1 MTAFKAPRTE
11 IEWSRRAIINV
22 VDVLAVHA
30 ESLTLIGAHAVLL
43 RTMDLD
49 VPQMPT
55 GDGDLGVTPGLVGD
69 LPSIETLLADAG
81 YKHRTTARPGLW
93 GREPY
98 DEADGTRSFREKIDL
113 LAPHGLSGTASRSRR
128 SVPALQQAHGK
139 LAVGNALGLELAA
152 FNRSLVT
159 ITDFADQRLS
169 AEIHVAEIPALILAK
184 GSKIG
189 ERLRE
194 PRKGS
199 VRDKDLGDLW
209 RLMAVA
215 DPGDAARVIEEFV
228 NDPEVGAAVRQSV
241 EWTADVLR
249 DPVSVERAKLAFDTF
264 IDPAEVDRVFERW
277 SDSLSS

>member
-1 MTAFKAPRTE
+1 MTEFTVPRTE

-22 VDVLAVHA
+22 LGVLAAHA
-30 ESLTLIGAHAVLL
+30 ESLTLVGAHAVML

-49 VPQMPT
+49 VPTMPT

-69 LPSIETLLADAG
+69 SPSIENLLADAG
-81 YKHRTTARPGLW
+81 YEHRTTARPGLW

-98 DEADGTRSFREKIDL
+98 DERDGTRSFREKIDL
-113 LAPHGLSGTASRSRR
+113 LAPHGLSGTASRTKR
-128 SVPALQQAHGK
+128 SVLALQAAHGK

-152 FNRSLVT
+152 FNRSPIT
-159 ITDFADQRLS
+159 ITDLSDPRLS
-169 AEIHVAEIPALILAK
+169 AEIFVAEIPALILAK
-184 GSKIG
+184 GSKVG

-194 PRKGS
+194 PRKGP

-215 DPGDAARVIEEFV
+215 DPVGTTRVIDAFL
-228 NDPEVGAAVRQSV
+228 DHGDIGPDVRQSV
-241 EWTADVLR
+241 EWTAAVLR

-264 IDPAEVDRVFERW
+264 VDPAEIDRVFASWRK
-277 SDSLSS
+277 LLV